1 MTVDRRQPTQASP
14 LSLREGSSIAA
25 LAFLA
30 PLAMQGL
37 LLSILWVFAQWGSSS
52 GQVVEGVI
60 FEAGST
66 LAIGAAVVI
75 ILAIRYL
82 VLSGY
87 WLLITE
93 RYGQSRRQAFLAA
106 LPVAGLWWSV
116 KISSRIV
123 RNTQPPRGLAPEFT
137 VATVGFTV
145 LAMLLLPLSMEVAT
159 ASEKNDVRRLAAP
172 CTDEFPAV
180 TVEGPVVGLG
190 DRGLSVG
197 EFNDRLNEVIEN
209 QLGAV
214 ARTSDSWPS
223 TVANLEMRM
232 LLWQATAE
240 ENRLTAS
247 VGEMQ
252 QQIQDWEEE
261 LGGAD
266 ELKQAFAEGGL
277 LPDQLNRYA
286 CTTQLALAISEEFP
300 FTDTENGSTAFDDE
314 LRRVATKRGVVVQPS
329 IGYWN
334 LETLTV
340 DPEEPQVEESVSKAK
355 EEEGVAQP
363 TSRTF
368 STRIQYEI
376 DSIPN
381 QEFDGSLNWQAD
393 ICAGAS
399 ELLQD
404 RFLDRV
410 QLFER
415 REGRWVRVADTDVSA
430 KRGGRCSAGQ
440 VNLLVDGQESE
451 PPTNW
456 TDKGWRT
463 CRDYQV
469 RIPETPT
476 FQSATVDMCIS
487 TRADSSEEEV

>member
-1 MTVDRRQPTQASP
+1 
-14 LSLREGSSIAA
+14 
-25 LAFLA
+25 
-30 PLAMQGL
+30 
-37 LLSILWVFAQWGSSS
+37 
-52 GQVVEGVI
+52 
-60 FEAGST
+60 
-66 LAIGAAVVI
+66 
-75 ILAIRYL
+75 
-82 VLSGY
+82 
-87 WLLITE
+87 
-93 RYGQSRRQAFLAA
+93 
-106 LPVAGLWWSV
+106 
-116 KISSRIV
+116 
-123 RNTQPPRGLAPEFT
+123 
-137 VATVGFTV
+137 
-145 LAMLLLPLSMEVAT
+145 MEVAT
-159 ASEKNDVRRLAAP
+159 ASEKNEVRRLAAT

-180 TVEGPVVGLG
+180 TVEDPVVGLG
-190 DRGLSVG
+190 DRGLSKGV
-197 EFNDRLNEVIEN
+197 FDDRLNAVIES

-214 ARTSDSWPS
+214 ARTSDRWPS
-223 TVANLEMRM
+223 TVADIEMRM

-247 VGEMQ
+247 VGDME
-252 QQIQDWEEE
+252 QQIQDWEGE

-266 ELKQAFAEGGL
+266 ELQQLFAEGGL
-277 LPDQLNRYA
+277 LAEQLNRYA
-286 CTTQLALAISEEFP
+286 CTTQLAFAISEEFP
-300 FTDTENGSTAFDDE
+300 FTETENGSTAFDDE

-340 DPEEPQVEESVSKAK
+340 DPEEPQVQESASKAQ
-355 EEEGVAQP
+355 ENEDVAQP
-363 TSRTF
+363 ISRIF

-381 QEFDGSLNWQAD
+381 QEFDGSLKWQAD

-415 REGRWVRVADTDVSA
+415 REGRWVRVADTNVSA

-440 VNLLVDGQESE
+440 INLLVDGQESE

-487 TRADSSEEEV
+487 TRADSSEEQV